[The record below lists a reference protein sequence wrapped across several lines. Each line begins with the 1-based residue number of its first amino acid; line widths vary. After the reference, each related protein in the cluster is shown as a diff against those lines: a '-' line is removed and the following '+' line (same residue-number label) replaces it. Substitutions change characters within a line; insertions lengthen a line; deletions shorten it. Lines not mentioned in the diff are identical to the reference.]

1 MASFLHIMCILTHR
15 DAVISWF
22 TLCWSILCIML
33 AAVFENA
40 NLWGTIW
47 FVEFI
52 PPDLISKLV
61 YAWVLEANLEFIKL
75 KEVFLALLFNFL

>member
-1 MASFLHIMCILTHR
+1 
-15 DAVISWF
+15 
-22 TLCWSILCIML
+22 ML